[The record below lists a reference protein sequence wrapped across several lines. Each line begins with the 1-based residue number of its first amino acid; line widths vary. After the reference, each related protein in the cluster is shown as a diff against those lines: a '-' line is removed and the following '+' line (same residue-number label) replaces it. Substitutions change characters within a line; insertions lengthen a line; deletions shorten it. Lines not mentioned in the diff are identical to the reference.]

1 MISLYTN
8 EQIKFPNGYAMR
20 QVLAFK
26 ILDIILI
33 LSLRIG
39 PEQTRI
45 EMEKVLKKYFDGF
58 SLVRSNIMNSSM
70 LATKPVRIE
79 ELNKN
84 ERSTKYPYS
93 TRDVFKART
102 SIVSF
107 SNHRNSLGSKDNNLL
122 LNNSAVVESDSSK
135 DTVSDLSSYDEYL
148 KYSYDQSTNEITGSS
163 LKNSSGEIKR
173 YKYRSQSFGL
183 LSLNSEGILTIF
195 ILFSRSNF
203 YLNYLNYY
211 RE

>member
-1 MISLYTN
+1 MPVISLYTN

-45 EMEKVLKKYFDGF
+45 EMEKVLRKYFDGF
-58 SLVRSNIMNSSM
+58 SLVRSSIMNSSM
-70 LATKPVRIE
+70 LASKPVRIE

-93 TRDVFKART
+93 TRDVFKARP

-107 SNHRNSLGSKDNNLL
+107 SNHRSSLGSKDNNLL
-122 LNNSAVVESDSSK
+122 LNNSAIVESNSSK
-135 DTVSDLSSYDEYL
+135 DTISDLSSYDEYL

-163 LKNSSGEIKR
+163 LKNSSDVVKR
-173 YKYRSQSFGL
+173 HKYRSQSFGL
-183 LSLNSEGILTIF
+183 LSLNNEGMCWIVFIILD
-195 ILFSRSNF
+195 
-203 YLNYLNYY
+203 
-211 RE
+211 